1 MEPKERALLA
11 LSHQVPDRVPVDYLY
26 NAGIDRRLKDH
37 FGLSPEDDEGLR
49 LKLGVDFRN
58 LGGVPYLG
66 PKLHADMTG
75 RIVDEWGIHRRWV
88 EHGSG
93 GYWDYCDFILKDA
106 TLETI
111 AAWPMPS
118 PDDYDYPGVVPFCD
132 QYSHYCIVAGNA
144 GIPDIINASG
154 MVWTMEKVLMHIATE
169 EPAFIQYLD
178 RKLAVLFEIWSRTLE
193 QARGKVDV
201 FYMGEDLGT
210 QIGPMIS
217 LKLFRRSFRPRIQH
231 FIDLAKTYRLPV
243 MFHSCGS
250 SSWAFED
257 FIDMG
262 INIMDTLQP
271 EAKAM
276 DAAYLK
282 ATFGGRLAFHGCI
295 STAGPLAFGS
305 VADTVAHARHVL
317 EVMMPGGGYAFSPSH
332 QIQDNSPTENVLA
345 LYETAASYGVYGR
358 S

>member
-1 MEPKERALLA
+1 MDSKERAMLA
-11 LSHQVPDRVPVDYLY
+11 LTHQIPDRVPVDYLY
-26 NAGIDRRLKDH
+26 NSGIDLRLKNH
-37 FGLSPEDDEGLR
+37 FGLRPEDDEGLR

-58 LGGVPYLG
+58 LGGVPYVG
-66 PKLHADMTG
+66 PKLHGDLPG
-75 RIVDEWGIHRRWV
+75 RIIDEWGIHRRWV

-93 GYWDYCDFILKDA
+93 GYWDYCDFVLKDA

-111 AAWPMPS
+111 AAWPFPS
-118 PDDYDYPGVVPFCD
+118 PDDYDYSGVAAFCD
-132 QYSHYCIVAGNA
+132 QYSRYCIVAGNA

-154 MVWTMEKVLMHIATE
+154 MVWTMEKVLMAIATD
-169 EPAFIQYLD
+169 EPAFVTYLD
-178 RKLAVLFEIWSRTLE
+178 RKLAVLFEIWSRILE
-193 QARGKVDV
+193 KARGKIDL

-217 LKLFRRSFRPRIQH
+217 LKLFRRFFRPRIQT
-231 FIDLAKTYRLPV
+231 FVDLAKNYHLPV

-262 INIMDTLQP
+262 INVMDTLQP

-276 DAAYLK
+276 DASYLK
-282 ATFGGRLAFHGCI
+282 STFGSRLAFHGCI

-305 VADTVAHARHVL
+305 VGDTVAHARQVL
-317 EVMMPGGGYAFSPSH
+317 EIMMPGGGYAFSPSH
-332 QIQDNSPTENVLA
+332 QIQDNSPTENVVV
-345 LYETAASYGVYGR
+345 LYETAARYGVY
-358 S
+358 SVS